1 MTTSVRGTDASA
13 VPGARAADGG
23 DPDDLRAV
31 APTGPRTGP
40 ADARRVAGCG
50 WPSAV
55 GASTPRVPGAGWGH
69 GRRTTVLA
77 RSLPRALRTV
87 PFTLGYTVVLLG
99 TGLYA
104 RLGDPGTVRDLLAG
118 SSTDVSHLSQRPL
131 LTLLVSAL
139 WAVGGITSPYL
150 AAFPLVLGAL
160 ERRLGGVRTAGVFL
174 LGHVLATLLTEVP
187 VAVSVAA
194 GHLPDSS
201 LRRLDYGVSYG
212 LIACAA
218 ALAGLLSPRRRWAL
232 LGGVGLA
239 LTAGILVDFDP
250 LTGWGHGFA
259 LLLGVLSWPY
269 VRRNT
274 RWRPRSR
281 RNDDAPPGFAHSERA
296 SGNTG
301 TPSAH

>member
-1 MTTSVRGTDASA
+1 MSGTEASA
-13 VPGARAADGG
+13 VPGARAAGG
-23 DPDDLRAV
+23 GGPDDTR
-31 APTGPRTGP
+31 
-40 ADARRVAGCG
+40 ADASAGPCARVADVRRVAGCG
-50 WPSAV
+50 WPAAV
-55 GASTPRVPGAGWGH
+55 GASTPRVPSVGRAHGH
-69 GRRTTVLA
+69 HRAAVA
-77 RSLPRALRTV
+77 RSLSRALLTV
-87 PFTLGYTVVLLG
+87 PFTLGYTLVLLG

-118 SSTDVSHLSQRPL
+118 SSTDVFHLSQRPL

-160 ERRLGGVRTAGVFL
+160 ERRLGGVRTAAVFL

-232 LGGVGLA
+232 LGGVALA
-239 LTAGILVDFDP
+239 LVAGILVDVDP
-250 LTGWGHGFA
+250 LTGWGHAFA
-259 LLLGVLSWPY
+259 LLLGVVSWSY
-269 VRRNT
+269 VRRNI
-274 RWRPRSR
+274 RWRPQAQRK
-281 RNDDAPPGFAHSERA
+281 DDASPGFAHSERA
-296 SGNTG
+296 SGNTR

>member
-1 MTTSVRGTDASA
+1 M
-13 VPGARAADGG
+13 PGR
-23 DPDDLRAV
+23 
-31 APTGPRTGP
+31 
-40 ADARRVAGCG
+40 G
-50 WPSAV
+50 WPAAV
-55 GASTPRVPGAGWGH
+55 GASTPRLPGAERRP
-69 GRRTTVLA
+69 GRRTEALA
-77 RSLPRALRTV
+77 RSLPRALLTV
-87 PFTLGYTVVLLG
+87 PFTLGYTLVLIG

-118 SSTDVSHLSQRPL
+118 SSTDVSNLSQRPL

-139 WAVGGITSPYL
+139 WVVDGITSPYL
-150 AAFPLVLGAL
+150 VVFPLVLGAL
-160 ERRLGGVRTAGVFL
+160 ERRLGGVRTVAVFL

-218 ALAGLLSPRRRWAL
+218 ALAGLLPPRRRWAL
-232 LGGVGLA
+232 LGGIGLA
-239 LTAGILVDFDP
+239 LAAGILVDFDP
-250 LTGWGHGFA
+250 LTDWGHTFA
-259 LLLGVLSWPY
+259 LLFGVLSWPY

-281 RNDDAPPGFAHSERA
+281 RNDDASPGFAHSERA
-296 SGNTG
+296 SGNT
-301 TPSAH
+301 

>member
-1 MTTSVRGTDASA
+1 M
-13 VPGARAADGG
+13 
-23 DPDDLRAV
+23 
-31 APTGPRTGP
+31 
-40 ADARRVAGCG
+40 
-50 WPSAV
+50 
-55 GASTPRVPGAGWGH
+55 
-69 GRRTTVLA
+69 A

-87 PFTLGYTVVLLG
+87 PFTLGYTLVLLG

-139 WAVGGITSPYL
+139 WAVGGLTSPYL
-150 AAFPLVLGAL
+150 VAFPLVLGAL
-160 ERRLGGVRTAGVFL
+160 ERRLGAVRTAGVFL

-218 ALAGLLSPRRRWAL
+218 ALAGLLSPGRRWAL

-239 LTAGILVDFDP
+239 LAAGILVDFDP
-250 LTGWGHGFA
+250 LTGWGHAFA
-259 LLLGVLSWPY
+259 LLLGVVSWPY

-274 RWRPRSR
+274 RWHGRSR
-281 RNDDAPPGFAHSERA
+281 RDDDASPGFAHSERA
-296 SGNTG
+296 SGNT
-301 TPSAH
+301 